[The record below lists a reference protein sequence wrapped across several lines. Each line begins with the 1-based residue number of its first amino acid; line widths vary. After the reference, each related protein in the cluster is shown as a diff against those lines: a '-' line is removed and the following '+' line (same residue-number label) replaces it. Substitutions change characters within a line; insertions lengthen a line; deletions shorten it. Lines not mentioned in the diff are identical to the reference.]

1 MKEYKYKLL
10 WVVFCLCISGVCLA
24 QQNVEVTLLHTSDVH
39 SRLEPID
46 SKDDMNFNKGGF
58 VRRAALVNKLREEG
72 KNVLSLDCGDI
83 SQGTPYYNFF
93 KGEAEVKM
101 MNEMGYDALAIG
113 NHEFDLGLEN
123 MARIF
128 KMAKFPI
135 VCANYDF
142 SHTILKKI
150 VKPYIII
157 ERFDIKIGIF
167 GLGIKLDGLVQKD
180 KCKGVIYKD
189 PVQVANQVAALLKD
203 KGCDVII
210 CLSHLGVESDRTVL
224 AETRNIDVILGGHSH
239 TLMTNPKTYLN
250 IDGKS
255 VFLMHS
261 GSKGTN
267 IGRIDLILK
276 HK

>member
-72 KNVLSLDCGDI
+72 KNVLLLDCGDI

-113 NHEFDLGLEN
+113 NHEFDLGLKN

-128 KMAKFPI
+128 KMAKFPVI
-135 VCANYDF
+135 CANYDF